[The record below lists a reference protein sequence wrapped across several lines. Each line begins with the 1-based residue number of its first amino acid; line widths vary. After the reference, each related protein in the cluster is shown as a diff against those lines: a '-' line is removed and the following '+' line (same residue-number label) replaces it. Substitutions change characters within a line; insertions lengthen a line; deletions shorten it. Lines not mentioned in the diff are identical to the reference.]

1 MSAPSFGAAARIL
14 AERDPVIARL
24 VAEAGPPRLSRP
36 TESHF
41 GTLVRAIVY
50 QQLAGRAAAAIHGR
64 LIASVGGNVLPE
76 PLLALTDEQMRAV
89 GLSRN
94 KMASLRDLAAKVL
107 DGTVVLSPRGLARES
122 DDEIITRL
130 SAVRGIGP
138 WTAEMFLIFRL
149 RRLDVWPVGD
159 LGVRRG
165 YGLAWQVPEPTAR
178 ELTPLGEPFRPY
190 RSVAAWYCWR
200 AAELYAGAADSA
212 LTRLTGL
219 ARPGRAMMVG
229 CRSSLWRRPPAS
241 YSNGPGT
248 ATGAAPRP
256 PSSAATR
263 RCSARPSS
271 LWSAARAWPST
282 RIPGRRACISCPAGS
297 GCRRAS
303 TPGTAGTATC

>member
-1 MSAPSFGAAARIL
+1 MSPVSFGAAARIL

-64 LIASVGGNVLPE
+64 LIAAVGGNVLPE

-107 DGTVVLSPRGLARES
+107 DGTVVLSPHGLARES

-178 ELTPLGEPFRPY
+178 ELKPLGEPFRPY

-219 ARPGRAMMVG
+219 ARPG
-229 CRSSLWRRPPAS
+229 CRSAS
-241 YSNGPGT
+241 CS
-248 ATGAAPRP
+248 R
-256 PSSAATR
+256 TR
-263 RCSARPSS
+263 RCRGCLVRGRRRSAWSRRTAGRPSS
-271 LWSAARAWPST
+271 P
-282 RIPGRRACISCPAGS
+282 S
-297 GCRRAS
+297 GC
-303 TPGTAGTATC
+303 